1 MFIIREGA
9 LWKSP
14 CISLRAPYDKWHW
27 LYERNILALGRENG
41 SLSPFWLIFYLLKQK
56 AVAAFR
62 AVGFHIGLQNAH
74 GAPTSLLF
82 VAGLSLVA
90 VLFGFIPFGNQDG
103 FFTGAKSTALA
114 QSNTRGETMGS
125 AYKNIQTYTI
135 LSAARNIDPNPARG
149 GGGVTVVDDS
159 ALVSEDGPEGT
170 GIDIISQKPSSD
182 QIALYVVREGDT
194 LSAIASMFKVSPNT
208 LRWANNLSPKSAIQ
222 PGDSLIV
229 LPMDGLRHTISAGDT
244 LASIAR
250 TYDAD
255 PGEILIFNGL
265 EEGSSLVKGS
275 TITIP
280 GGEMPAPKVQKPST
294 KRTQTNGVPLKSGS
308 FVRPLLGG
316 VRTQGIHGYNAI
328 DFGASIGTEVRAAAA
343 GKVILSRA
351 GGWNGGYGNYI
362 VVDHGNGTQTLYAH
376 LSANSVGMGE
386 YVAQGQTIGA
396 VGSTG
401 RSTGPH
407 LHFEVRGAKNPF

>member
-1 MFIIREGA
+1 MG
-9 LWKSP
+9 
-14 CISLRAPYDKWHW
+14 
-27 LYERNILALGRENG
+27 
-41 SLSPFWLIFYLLKQK
+41 
-56 AVAAFR
+56 
-62 AVGFHIGLQNAH
+62 
-74 GAPTSLLF
+74 
-82 VAGLSLVA
+82 GLSLVA
-90 VLFGFIPFGNQDG
+90 ILSVFTPFENHSGFL
-103 FFTGAKSTALA
+103 TGSKNTALA
-114 QSNTRGETMGS
+114 QSNSTEGKGG
-125 AYKNIQTYTI
+125 AIYKNIQTFTI

-149 GGGVTVVDDS
+149 GGGITIVDDL

-170 GIDIISQKPSSD
+170 GIDIISKKPSSD
-182 QIALYVVREGDT
+182 QITLYIVREGDT
-194 LSAIASMFKVSPNT
+194 LSAIADMFEVSPNT
-208 LRWANNLSPKSAIQ
+208 LRWANNVSPKSTIQ
-222 PGDSLIV
+222 PGDSLII
-229 LPMDGLRHTISAGDT
+229 LPMDGLRHTVKSGDT

-255 PGEILIFNGL
+255 AEEILIFNGL
-265 EEGSSLVKGS
+265 EEDTPLEKGS

-280 GGEMPAPKVQKPST
+280 GGEMPAPKVQKPSV
-294 KRTQTNGVPLKSGS
+294 KHTQNGDPSSTKSGS
-308 FVRPLLGG
+308 LIRPIIGG

-328 DFGASIGTEVRAAAA
+328 DLGAPVGTGVRAAAA

-362 VVDHGNGTQTLYAH
+362 VIDHGNGTQTLYAH
-376 LSANSVGMGE
+376 LSANSVGVGE